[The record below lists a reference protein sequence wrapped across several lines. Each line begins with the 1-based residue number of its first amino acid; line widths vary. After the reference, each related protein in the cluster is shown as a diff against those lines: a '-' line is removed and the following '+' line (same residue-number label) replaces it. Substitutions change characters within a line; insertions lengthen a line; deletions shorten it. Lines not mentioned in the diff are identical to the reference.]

1 MLAQIGESV
10 AHAASDASAHA
21 AMQHSMGPWSV
32 AAAIF
37 PYVAVAFIYI
47 KRAILVRRY
56 RRMAEELARTGNSGY
71 SGWRTA

>member
-1 MLAQIGESV
+1 MLTQIAESV
-10 AHAASDASAHA
+10 AHGASEASAHA
-21 AMQHSMGPWSV
+21 AMQHSLGPWSV

-56 RRMAEELARTGNSGY
+56 RRLAIELARSVDA
-71 SGWRTA
+71 GWRGA